1 MEPFK
6 FKLDDGRTVEVR
18 ESMTDFRT
26 AIICIFDEKGRLIE
40 EVTDKERK
48 YKFLTI
54 ARAERYDQIMF
65 PNGHHTTILFDDGT
79 KSVDELTYFDHF
91 RFLDRFF
98 YLFKNP
104 LTGAKIIALD
114 LGKEN
119 YVCID
124 KSNDVARSIGTIMIN
139 KKVEHIEDDL
149 DLDPMVVRVAIG
161 VIERID
167 KKFHTNHPEYSEERL
182 RHIMRRKHY
191 KL

>member
-1 MEPFK
+1 
-6 FKLDDGRTVEVR
+6 
-18 ESMTDFRT
+18 
-26 AIICIFDEKGRLIE
+26 
-40 EVTDKERK
+40 
-48 YKFLTI
+48 
-54 ARAERYDQIMF
+54 MF
-65 PNGHHTTILFDDGT
+65 PNGHHTTILFDDGS

-98 YLFKNP
+98 YLFENH

-124 KSNDVARSIGTIMIN
+124 KSNDVSRSIGTIMIN
-139 KKVEHIEDDL
+139 KKVEHVEDDL
-149 DLDPMVVRVAIG
+149 DLDPILVRIAIN

-167 KKFHTNHPEYSEERL
+167 KKFHTNHPKYSEERL
-182 RHIMRRKHY
+182 RLIMRRKHY

>member
-6 FKLDDGRTVEVR
+6 FKLGDGRTVEIK
-18 ESMTDFRT
+18 ESLTDFRT

-48 YKFLTI
+48 YKYLTI
-54 ARAERYDQIMF
+54 ARAEQCDQIMF
-65 PNGHHTTILFDDGT
+65 PNGHHTIILFDDGSR
-79 KSVDELTYFDHF
+79 SVDEFTYFDHF

-98 YLFKNP
+98 YLFKNN

-124 KSNDVARSIGTIMIN
+124 QRNDVSKSIGTIMLN
-139 KKVEHIEDDL
+139 KKVKHVEDDL
-149 DLDPMVVRVAIG
+149 DLDPTLVRIAIN
-161 VIERID
+161 VIENID
-167 KKFHTNHPEYSEERL
+167 EKFHTNHPKYSEERL
-182 RHIMRRKHY
+182 RLIMRRKHY

>member
-6 FKLDDGRTVEVR
+6 FKLDDGRTVEVK
-18 ESMTDFRT
+18 ESLTDFRI
-26 AIICIFDEKGRLIE
+26 ANICIFDEKGRLIE

-48 YKFLTI
+48 YKYLTI

-79 KSVDELTYFDHF
+79 RSIDEFIYFDHF

-98 YLFKNP
+98 YLFKNN

-124 KSNDVARSIGTIMIN
+124 QRNDVSKSIGTIMLN
-139 KKVEHIEDDL
+139 KKVKHVEDDL
-149 DLDPMVVRVAIG
+149 DLDPTLVRIAIN
-161 VIERID
+161 VIENID
-167 KKFHTNHPEYSEERL
+167 EKFHTNHPKYSEERL
-182 RHIMRRKHY
+182 RLIMRRKHY